1 MPTWGKRGNIRQ
13 LLASPLSSI
22 VLRNQNTNDIF
33 LKKNH
38 YGWKV
43 AYNFCKP
50 LSAKKSPQKSE
61 PLKKTLFSVNPLFLS
76 AKKCAQTR
84 GSTQKGALVS
94 EQLKKGSGEWVT
106 QKSTKKS

>member
-1 MPTWGKRGNIRQ
+1 MQSCSFGWTGAMPTWGKRGNIRQ

-61 PLKKTLFSVNPLFLS
+61 PLKKTLFSVNPLFWKLKNVLKGEGVLKRVLS
-76 AKKCAQTR
+76 
-84 GSTQKGALVS
+84 
-94 EQLKKGSGEWVT
+94 WVNN
-106 QKSTKKS
+106 